1 MKLNPIVFLLG
12 ISTLLFSCADKKE
25 TRPPNII
32 LIMADD
38 LGYGDLGCYGNTRI
52 ETPYLDRLAKNGLK
66 FTDFHS
72 NGAVCSPTR
81 AALMTGLYQQK
92 SGLEGVIYVKG
103 ETRKV
108 GLDTAYTTMAELFKS
123 AGYTTGMMGKWHLGY
138 EKQYN
143 PVHHGFDEF
152 IGYLSG
158 NIDYKS
164 HYDNAGIYD
173 WYNGL
178 DSLAEN
184 GYVTDLIGRHAVDFS
199 RRNKNKPF
207 FLYLPHEAPHV
218 PFQGRNDPAF
228 RYPDREF
235 TYLGPVEDRER
246 AYKDMVEAMD
256 ESIGLLLLSLES
268 MQLLENTLI
277 FFLSD
282 NGGYDQYGDNGP
294 LNGTKGTL
302 YEGGHR
308 VPAIAYWR
316 GKIQPAV
323 SDELLMSFDLLP
335 TFMSLANIGIDQ
347 QKYDGIDFSSLLFGE
362 EINTDRNLY
371 WRYRGQG
378 AVRDGGMKLL
388 LTKKDTLLFDLA
400 NDLGETEDLST
411 ARPELFKELLQ
422 DYGDWDQ
429 EMDQYELVTD

>member
-1 MKLNPIVFLLG
+1 MKLNPIIFLLG
-12 ISTLLFSCADKKE
+12 ISSLLFTCADNKE

-38 LGYGDLGCYGNTRI
+38 LGYGDLGCFGSTRI
-52 ETPYLDRLAKNGLK
+52 QTPFLDRMARNGLR

-81 AALMTGLYQQK
+81 AALLTGLYQQR
-92 SGLEGVIYVKG
+92 SGMEGVIYVKG
-103 ETRKV
+103 ETRKL
-108 GLDTAYTTMAELFKS
+108 GLDTAFTTMAEIFKS
-123 AGYTTGMMGKWHLGY
+123 AGYVTGMMGKWHLGY
-138 EKQYN
+138 EKQFN
-143 PVHHGFDEF
+143 PVHQGFDEF

-184 GYVTDLIGRHAVDFS
+184 GYVTDLIGQHAVDFTQ
-199 RRNKNKPF
+199 RNQNKPF

-282 NGGYDQYGDNGP
+282 NGGYQQYGDNGP

-316 GKIQPAV
+316 GKIRPGV
-323 SDELLMSFDLLP
+323 SDDLLMSFDLLP
-335 TFMSLANIGIDQ
+335 TFTSLANIGIDR
-347 QKYDGIDFSSLLFGE
+347 QKFDGIDFSPTLFGE
-362 EINTDRNLY
+362 EINTERNLY

-378 AVRDGGMKLL
+378 AVRSGDMKLL
-388 LTKKDTLLFDLA
+388 LTKKDTLLFDLGK
-400 NDLGETEDLST
+400 DLGETKNLST
-411 ARPELFKELLQ
+411 ALPELFKELLQ
-422 DYGDWDQ
+422 DYSDWDQ